1 MQLNLRHLELTATIV
16 LLVLVALCVCPALAQ
31 STSTS
36 QLRSWLGHAT
46 LTGDWGGVRT
56 YLDNLG
62 IDPRAEFLTESA
74 TNPIGG
80 RAQAARYT
88 QEIDFGADLD
98 LNRLVALSNGKV
110 QITLTDDTGRSLSDD
125 AIDNQ
130 FQVQELFVADQSF
143 RLSELNYQQDLFT
156 DKISLEAGWAPV
168 GDSFAQPM
176 IFCAFQNAVFC
187 GHASAMTINSGI
199 HNFPFAQW
207 GAHVKV
213 HPEPEFYIA
222 TGLYQVN
229 PNEVKS
235 NGGFDL
241 SFSGT
246 GVFVPIELAWLP
258 DWSGALPG
266 AYKLGAYYNSSNTP
280 DVLTD
285 VNGRSAGLTAAPFK
299 TREGRWGAYLIV
311 NQTIYRFRPQ
321 SGRSLRIGGLAGMGD
336 PETARFG
343 YFASGGWLLQGTF
356 SQRDDD
362 FLAMAVAYVRTNP
375 RLTQF
380 QEDRDAV
387 RPNSVGI
394 QTYESILEIDY
405 GARITPWL
413 LLQPNLQYVINP
425 GGAGTIPNSLVLGL
439 HTDLTF

>member
-1 MQLNLRHLELTATIV
+1 MTATIV
-16 LLVLVALCVCPALAQ
+16 SLVLVALCVRPALAQ

-36 QLRSWLGHAT
+36 QLRSWLGQAT

-110 QITLTDDTGRSLSDD
+110 QITLTNDTGRSLSND
-125 AIDNQ
+125 AIANQ
-130 FQVQELFVADQSF
+130 FRVQELFVADQSF
-143 RLSELNYQQDLFT
+143 RLSELNYQQNLCS
-156 DKISLEAGWAPV
+156 DKISLKAGWAPV
-168 GDSFAQPM
+168 GDSFAHPM
-176 IFCAFQNAVFC
+176 VFCAFQNAVFC
-187 GHASAMTINSGI
+187 GHASAMTINSGAD
-199 HNFPFAQW
+199 NFPLAQW
-207 GAHVKV
+207 GAHIKV
-213 HPEPEFYIA
+213 RPEPEFYLA

-229 PNEVKS
+229 PNEAKS

-246 GVFVPIELAWLP
+246 GVFIPIEIGWLP

-266 AYKLGAYYNSSNTP
+266 TYKLGTYYNSSDTP

-285 VNGRSAGLTAAPFK
+285 VNGRSAGLTGAPFK
-299 TREGRWGAYLIV
+299 TREDRWGAYLIV
-311 NQTIYRFRPQ
+311 NQAIYRFQPQ
-321 SGRSLRIGGLAGMGD
+321 SGRALRIGGLLGMGD
-336 PETARFG
+336 PATSRYS

-356 SQRDDD
+356 SHRDDD
-362 FLAMAVAYVRTNP
+362 FLAMAIAYVRTNP

-387 RPNSVGI
+387 RPGSVGI

-425 GGAGTIPNSLVLGL
+425 GGTGNIPNAFVLGL